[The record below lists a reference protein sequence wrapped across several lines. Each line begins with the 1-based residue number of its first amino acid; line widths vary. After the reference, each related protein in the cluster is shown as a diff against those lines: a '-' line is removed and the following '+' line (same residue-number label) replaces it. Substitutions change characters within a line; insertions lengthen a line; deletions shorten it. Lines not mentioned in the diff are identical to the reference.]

1 MIYKYKKK
9 TIAAGSVEEACLK
22 LGITLAQFKKDG
34 KQIRYTLAE
43 PKKEL
48 PPLSKGKG
56 YEERLNEWESARKSR
71 KTDRNWRQKKLVEEL
86 KDNPCSICGYEGVSR
101 ARVFHHVEPSE
112 KSFEIRVGRLKQDYL
127 AEEVAKCLLLC
138 RNCHATLH
146 EYMEGEYENAPALVK
161 KFIKEQEKK

>member
-1 MIYKYKKK
+1 V
-9 TIAAGSVEEACLK
+9 GEC
-22 LGITLAQFKKDG
+22 
-34 KQIRYTLAE
+34 
-43 PKKEL
+43 
-48 PPLSKGKG
+48 
-56 YEERLNEWESARKSR
+56 
-71 KTDRNWRQKKLVEEL
+71 EL